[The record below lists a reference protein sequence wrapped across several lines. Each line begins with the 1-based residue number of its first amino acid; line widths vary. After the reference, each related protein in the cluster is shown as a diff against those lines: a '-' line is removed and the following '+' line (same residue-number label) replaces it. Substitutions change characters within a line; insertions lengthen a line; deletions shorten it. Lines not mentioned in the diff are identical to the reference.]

1 MGTLTF
7 EVKEFIEDN
16 IELIE
21 ERAWDQIYDNARFNL
36 DSESTGSFTLAMLGV
51 GEDPLETLDYIP
63 EYYLSDA
70 KIESFDIP
78 NHIHELSEG
87 CFAYSSLKEIIIP
100 DSVITI
106 GMYAF
111 YDCPQLKRVV
121 IPPSVQN
128 IEGNSFYSFDGVIVC
143 KEGSAAETYAIN
155 CNIEVEYY

>member
-7 EVKEFIEDN
+7 EVKEFIENN

-21 ERAWDQIYDNARFNL
+21 DRAWDQIYDNARFTL
-36 DSESTGSFTLAMLGV
+36 DSESTGGFTLAMLDI
-51 GEDPLETLDYIP
+51 GEDPLEYLDYIP

-70 KIESFDIP
+70 KIDSFTIP
-78 NHIHELSEG
+78 NHILELSEG

-100 DSVITI
+100 DGVTTI

-111 YDCPQLKRVV
+111 YECSQLKRVV

-128 IEGNSFYSFDGVIVC
+128 IEGNSLYPFDGVIVC
-143 KEGSAAETYAIN
+143 KEGSEADLYAIN
-155 CNIEVEYY
+155 FNIDVEHY

>member
-16 IELIE
+16 IDLIE
-21 ERAWDQIYDNARFNL
+21 DRAWDQIYDNARFTL
-36 DSESTGSFTLAMLGV
+36 DSESIGGFTLAMLDI

-63 EYYLSDA
+63 EYYLSDT
-70 KIESFDIP
+70 KIDSFTIP
-78 NHIHELSEG
+78 NHILELSEG

-100 DSVITI
+100 DGVTTI

-111 YDCPQLKRVV
+111 YQCPQLKRVV

-128 IEGNSFYSFDGVIVC
+128 IEGTSFYSFDGVIVC
-143 KEGSAAETYAIN
+143 KEGSAAEIYAIN
-155 CNIEVEYY
+155 CNIDVEYY